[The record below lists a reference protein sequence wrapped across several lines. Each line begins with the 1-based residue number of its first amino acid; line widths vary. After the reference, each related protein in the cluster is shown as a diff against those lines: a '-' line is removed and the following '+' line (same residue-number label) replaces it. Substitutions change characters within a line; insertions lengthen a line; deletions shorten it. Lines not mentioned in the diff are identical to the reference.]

1 MKTGFIAIT
10 LLLAL
15 AACGSNAG
23 DAENEAGQAMAEDN
37 SMFEDVQIVNNESSR
52 QIDVTV
58 DGQPFTSWCYWE
70 KLKKPVLYP
79 LRADDGRVVTRSYPE
94 KFVPGE
100 RVDHPHQLSCWFNYG
115 DVNGDDF
122 WGNSDS
128 VDQTKG
134 HFGTIVQRSVD
145 NVTSGKGEGHI
156 EVSMDWVG
164 SAGKPLLKEHDLVYF
179 RARPGLRIIDRVMT
193 LTAQDQ
199 KVVFNDT
206 KEGAFGIR
214 VTRSL
219 EEPSTEPLK
228 YVDERGEVTEV
239 AKLDNTGVKGSYLS
253 SEGKVDEKEVW
264 ASRAKWCI
272 LRGPVDNKEVTIG
285 IFDHPKNV
293 GYPTYWHARGYG
305 LFAAN
310 PFGWKTFTNGAEEL
324 QFTLAPG
331 ESTTIRYRILIA
343 SSSLDKEAT
352 DKLYD
357 TWLKEIGE

>member
-1 MKTGFIAIT
+1 
-10 LLLAL
+10 
-15 AACGSNAG
+15 
-23 DAENEAGQAMAEDN
+23 
-37 SMFEDVQIVNNESSR
+37 
-52 QIDVTV
+52 
-58 DGQPFTSWCYWE
+58 
-70 KLKKPVLYP
+70 
-79 LRADDGRVVTRSYPE
+79 
-94 KFVPGE
+94 
-100 RVDHPHQLSCWFNYG
+100 
-115 DVNGDDF
+115 
-122 WGNSDS
+122 
-128 VDQTKG
+128 
-134 HFGTIVQRSVD
+134 
-145 NVTSGKGEGHI
+145 
-156 EVSMDWVG
+156 MDWVG
-164 SAGKPLLKEHDLVYF
+164 WAGKPLLKEHDLVYF

-193 LTAQDQ
+193 LTAQEQ

-285 IFDHPKNV
+285 VFDHPKNV
-293 GYPTYWHARGYG
+293 GYPTYGHARGYG

-331 ESTTIRYRILIA
+331 ESTTLRYRILIA
-343 SSSLDKEAT
+343 SRRLG
-352 DKLYD
+352 KL
-357 TWLKEIGE
+357 LLR